1 VAFANAV
8 DCSKFVAYHETGDD
22 RRSAICSIVCSRFG
36 RLMLRAPTRKSSVGS
51 AREVPD
57 RGRLRHPLDVNA
69 MATSARNQPQPV
81 SAKAAAISR
90 IRG

>member
-36 RLMLRAPTRKSSVGS
+36 RLMLRAPTRKARS
-51 AREVPD
+51 AARARFRIAD
-57 RGRLRHPLDVNA
+57 GY
-69 MATSARNQPQPV
+69 ATPSMSTRWQPAPATNRNP
-81 SAKAAAISR
+81 
-90 IRG
+90 